1 MAGRDRGSFRPGP
14 VLGTEER
21 LLQRLNWRRWIEND
35 DALCPMLPRGH
46 CEDSIEAYELRIGN
60 FSGGLML
67 GDMPKGRPQTWLA
80 FMGIAALGVIGLSAI
95 ALLSF

>member
-1 MAGRDRGSFRPGP
+1 MPSALCYLEHRAPHVILIRFRKHCCHKEMAGVHWLRQNRHCSS
-14 VLGTEER
+14 
-21 LLQRLNWRRWIEND
+21 
-35 DALCPMLPRGH
+35 GH
-46 CEDSIEAYELRIGN
+46 YEDSIEAYELSIGN

-80 FMGIAALGVIGLSAI
+80 FMGIAALGVIGLSVM